1 VDVARY
7 IDPSV
12 IRFLPE
18 IAWLALAPLLALTAY
33 HWNQRYL
40 GFLAPVAAAW
50 AIWRC
55 AIPAVVL
62 PYALGGFAGLVMTP
76 IACLA
81 MVGYA
86 WTAAR
91 TAKETPEVAIRTRHG
106 LVVTGFTLVF
116 ISLGAIAAVMRLSSL
131 KPV

>member
-1 VDVARY
+1 MDFARY

-12 IRFLPE
+12 ISFLPE
-18 IAWLALAPLLALTAY
+18 LAWLPLAPLLALAAY

-50 AIWRC
+50 AVWRC

-62 PYALGGFAGLVMTP
+62 PYALGGAAGLVMTP
-76 IACLA
+76 IAILA
-81 MVGYA
+81 LLGYL

-91 TAKETPEVAIRTRHG
+91 AAKEAPDIAIRTRHG
-106 LVVTGFTLVF
+106 LVMTGFTLVF
-116 ISLGAIAAVMRLSSL
+116 ISLGAVAAAMRLSSL
-131 KPV
+131 QPV